1 MKLFMT
7 FVLAVGLLIQPLQAQ
22 AQDQAQDE
30 KARQGTY
37 AITNARI
44 ETVANGTIEKGTI
57 VIEGDR
63 IIAVGQDVTIPDGA
77 RVIDGA
83 GLHVYPGMIDSG
95 TNLGLT
101 EIGSVAETND
111 TNEIGDITPHME
123 ALTAVNPNAVAIP
136 VTRVS
141 GVTTVVAEPT
151 GGLLP
156 GTAAVINLFGY
167 TAEQM
172 TAGSKMV
179 IVQFPQE
186 PSGDRP
192 WWAQNGPD
200 RRQERY
206 RDALAKLD
214 EVFDRAVLYDRI
226 MTEYATDPS
235 GKQQPVY
242 APEMDALRP
251 VLSGEV
257 ALMVKVDAADDILK
271 AIDWVQERALPN
283 VVFSGVNE
291 GWRVADKLAEAGI
304 SALVGPVL
312 ATPTRSSDRYDRA
325 YANAGLM
332 ADAGVKVAI
341 RSGESEN
348 VRNLPFN
355 AGFAATYGLGKEAA
369 LRAVTLAPAE
379 MFGIADDYG
388 SIEVGKKAN
397 LFVSDGDP
405 FETSTNILALF
416 IDGFNVPIESRH
428 IELYEEFLNRD
439 EGRLQP
445 VEILPA
451 DN

>member
-1 MKLFMT
+1 MNLFMT
-7 FVLAVGLLIQPLQAQ
+7 FVLAFMMLFQQQEEV
-22 AQDQAQDE
+22 
-30 KARQGTY
+30 ARQGTY

-44 ETVANGTIEKGTI
+44 ETVANGTIERGTI

-63 IIAVGQDVTIPDGA
+63 IVAVGENVTIPDGA
-77 RVIDGA
+77 RVIDGS

-95 TNLGLT
+95 TSLGLT
-101 EIGSVAETND
+101 EIGSIAETND
-111 TNEIGDITPHME
+111 TNEVGDVTPQMD
-123 ALTAVNPNAVAIP
+123 ALTAVNPNSVSIP

-141 GVTTVVAEPT
+141 GVTTVVAEPS

-172 TAGSKMV
+172 TAGGAKMLV
-179 IVQFPQE
+179 LQFPAK
-186 PSGDRP
+186 PGSGRGFGGFGRFGQGGSGGQTP
-192 WWAQNGPD
+192 E
-200 RRQERY
+200 ERY
-206 RDALAKLD
+206 NDALAKLN
-214 EVFDRAVLYDRI
+214 EIWDRAELYHRI
-226 MTEYATDPS
+226 VSAYEADPR
-235 GKQQPVY
+235 GKERPVY
-242 APEMDALRP
+242 APEMDAMRP
-251 VLSGEV
+251 VLSGERT
-257 ALMVKVDAADDILK
+257 LMVKVDAEADILK
-271 AIDWVQERALPN
+271 ALEWVKERELTN

-304 SALVGPVL
+304 ACLVGPVL

-341 RSGESEN
+341 RTGESEN

-428 IELYEEFLNRD
+428 IELYREFLNRD
-439 EGRLQP
+439 QGRLQP
-445 VEILPA
+445 VEVLPA

>member
-1 MKLFMT
+1 MNLFMT
-7 FVLAVGLLIQPLQAQ
+7 LLLALGFFLPQQAQ
-22 AQDQAQDE
+22 HQDDI
-30 KARQGTY
+30 ARQGTY

-44 ETVANGTIEKGTI
+44 ETVANGTIERGTV

-63 IIAVGQDVTIPDGA
+63 IIAVGENVIIPESA
-77 RVIDGA
+77 RVIDGS

-95 TNLGLT
+95 TSLGLT
-101 EIGSVAETND
+101 EVGSVAETND
-111 TNEIGDITPHME
+111 TNEIGDITPHMN
-123 ALTAVNPNAVAIP
+123 ALTAVNPNSVAIP

-141 GVTTVVAEPT
+141 GVTTVIAEPS

-156 GTAAVINLFGY
+156 GTAAMINLFGY

-172 TAGSKMV
+172 TAGANSV

-192 WWAQNGPD
+192 WWGQTGPD
-200 RRQERY
+200 RRKERY
-206 RDALAKLD
+206 RNNMAKLN

-226 MTEYATDPS
+226 VTAYEADPS
-235 GKQQPVY
+235 GKERPVY

-251 VLSGEV
+251 VLSGDIS
-257 ALMVKVDAADDILK
+257 LMVKVNAADDILK
-271 AIDWVQERALPN
+271 ALTWVQDRELPN

-291 GWRVADKLAEAGI
+291 GWRVADQLAEAGFP
-304 SALVGPVL
+304 ALVGPVL

-325 YANAGLM
+325 YANAGLLSE
-332 ADAGVKVAI
+332 AGVTVAL
-341 RSGESEN
+341 RSGESKN

-355 AGFAATYGLGKEAA
+355 AGFAATYGMGKEAA
-369 LRAVTLAPAE
+369 LRAVTLGPAE
-379 MFGIADDYG
+379 IFGIDSDYG

-397 LFVSDGDP
+397 LFVSNGDP
-405 FETSTNILALF
+405 FETSTDILALF

-428 IELYEEFLNRD
+428 LDLYEEFLNRD
-439 EGRLQP
+439 AGRLQP
-445 VEILPA
+445 IEILPA